1 MNHTKNEKEFV
12 NLKKM
17 LHEKFDNSLNRLINN
32 NIILAIVS
40 TLLLLL
46 CLWVV
51 IFSFIEN
58 DFLSYKIFY
67 TIGVGVCIY
76 ALIRFFYEMKYLN
89 KIDFSNSIKEN
100 LLYINKYEIR
110 NKRGRMIGLCFLLPI
125 CFCSMLYGIY
135 EHTLNYGALVGFA
148 AGLGVGLWLY
158 KKIVK
163 KSIQSI
169 KESLVELEELREE

>member
-1 MNHTKNEKEFV
+1 M
-12 NLKKM
+12 LRKKS
-17 LHEKFDNSLNRLINN
+17 DNSLQKLIDK
-32 NIILAIVS
+32 NIISVIGA
-40 TLLLLL
+40 TLIFLL
-46 CLWVV
+46 CSFGL
-51 IFSFIEN
+51 IGSFIDN

-67 TIGVGVCIY
+67 GIGVGVGVYVI
-76 ALIRFFYEMKYLN
+76 IRFFYEMKYLN

-135 EHTLNYGALVGFA
+135 EHTLDYGALVAFFV
-148 AGLGVGLWLY
+148 GLGVGLWYY

-169 KESLVELEELREE
+169 KESLEELEELREE